1 MNGAEP
7 WFLPLTLCAL
17 LGCAL
22 MAGVFFAFS
31 AFVLRGLA
39 LLPPER
45 GIAAMQSVNAAALTP
60 LFLAAFVG
68 TAVLCALSGGA
79 SALLAGGQ
87 PQRWLP
93 VAGALLYLLGTFL
106 VTAAGNVPLNNALA
120 SLDPDRPDSAAEWSR
135 YRALWSAWNH
145 VRTVTSLAAT
155 ACFAFALGPSA

>member
-39 LLPPER
+39 VLPPER

-68 TAVLCALSGGA
+68 TALLCALSGGA
-79 SALLAGGQ
+79 SALLAAGQ
-87 PQRWLP
+87 QRWLP
-93 VAGALLYLLGTFL
+93 AAGALLYLLGTFL

-120 SLDPDRPDSAAEWSR
+120 SLDPARPESAAEWSR
-135 YRALWSAWNH
+135 YRARWSACNH

-155 ACFAFALGPSA
+155 ACFAFALGPGA